1 VPLQVLLRRMHGR
14 GRRMVAQG
22 LVHWSG
28 STEDQATWEDLDDLH
43 RRFPQAP
50 AWGQAGI
57 QEGEIVNDLGT
68 STRRES
74 SGPAQEKPKRSR
86 RGPRWLTD
94 GNWLT

>member
-1 VPLQVLLRRMHGR
+1 
-14 GRRMVAQG
+14 MVAQG

-43 RRFPQAP
+43 RWFPQAP

-68 STRRES
+68 D
-74 SGPAQEKPKRSR
+74 PAQEKPKRRR